1 MTFNSNNFKND
12 DNNDGNVA
20 YFSNSSFQYNNQ
32 SYGNFGGGADDGQSS
47 TSSEIS
53 IQSDTNSNN
62 RDIYVD
68 QYSQINLNEEGNNN
82 QDEEEEEENH
92 EDDEQPIILHIKS
105 EQNKKEII
113 TTDITTIGGEIYN
126 DIDIKSKT
134 STSSINTFQNENL
147 FEKLISIFKLL
158 YKHKKRILVGFLAVN
173 IGFPLYLAYNTPSS
187 MVKIFDEHYDMNAS
201 QYSRLYSV
209 YAIPN
214 IILVFLGGILVDL
227 VGVNKCSIICS
238 SLLTISIVLCAI
250 SSTPAN
256 YQLLLF
262 SRILLGVG
270 GETMI
275 VCIASYIS
283 QFFEPSNQS
292 LLFGLEGMWLQ
303 IGSLLAFSV
312 LPTLYEKTG
321 LAFSLWSIAVL
332 AMICTF
338 LNLIFIIFQ
347 EKLKFIKNDENDEDI
362 ELISSSSSS
371 SSTTSI
377 STSSSKN
384 ILNEET
390 INGANLPEIT
400 TETKGSGNIEEE
412 EEEEE
417 EKEEAEAVDN
427 ENKNKSKLTLLKD
440 KIKQAILLVKT
451 MPSRVWCLCLVA
463 FFGYSGFF
471 GMDIIFTDM
480 AIEKYGYSDRG
491 AAIIMAFETLCTGFS
506 SPLFGYFVIKL
517 ERNILSMAIGLMM
530 LLIGML
536 LIVSTSNN
544 VNPIAFVIISGM
556 GYIFMSNAIYSSI
569 PLLVDSNSQG
579 TAFGLIGTSYNIGIV
594 IFPYIL
600 SSIRLSSGSY
610 TISFWLLVLSTF
622 IGLIGLLFLKYLDS
636 KSHINLSNRL
646 DRESKKN

>member
-1 MTFNSNNFKND
+1 MTLNSNTNNIQNCNNN
-12 DNNDGNVA
+12 DNNDNNNEYNDCNVA
-20 YFSNSSFQYNNQ
+20 HFTNFSNQNNYTGSSD
-32 SYGNFGGGADDGQSS
+32 NFGGGAADEGGESEFSPSAILINSS
-47 TSSEIS
+47 
-53 IQSDTNSNN
+53 N
-62 RDIYVD
+62 RDNTD
-68 QYSQINLNEEGNNN
+68 GGAGEYSPIITINERDNGNIDIDNDNEE
-82 QDEEEEEENH
+82 
-92 EDDEQPIILHIKS
+92 EQPIILHIKS
-105 EQNKKEII
+105 ENKNENVSS
-113 TTDITTIGGEIYN
+113 TTTTTIGGEIYN
-126 DIDIKSKT
+126 EIDIYNENSTITTTKSKKKKIT
-134 STSSINTFQNENL
+134 TLQNTNYFV
-147 FEKLISIFKLL
+147 KLISIFKTLF
-158 YKHKKRILVGFLAVN
+158 KNKRRILVGFLAIN

-214 IILVFLGGILVDL
+214 IVLVFLGGILVDL
-227 VGVNKCSIICS
+227 IGVNKCSIMCS
-238 SLLTISIVLCAI
+238 TLLTISVVLCAI

-256 YQLLLF
+256 YELLLF

-275 VCIASYIS
+275 VCIASYIT
-283 QFFEPSNQS
+283 QFFETSNQS

-312 LPTLYEKTG
+312 LPTLYESTSF
-321 LAFSLWSIAVL
+321 AFSLWSIAIL
-332 AMICTF
+332 AMFCTF
-338 LNLIFIIFQ
+338 LNIIFIIFQ
-347 EKLKFIKNDENDEDI
+347 ERLKFTKNENENENNENI
-362 ELISSSSSS
+362 ELI
-371 SSTTSI
+371 TT
-377 STSSSKN
+377 
-384 ILNEET
+384 
-390 INGANLPEIT
+390 NGADLPKSEMT
-400 TETKGSGNIEEE
+400 TTKVEE

-417 EKEEAEAVDN
+417 EKKEE
-427 ENKNKSKLTLLKD
+427 ENGDKSKLIILKN

-451 MPSRVWCLCLVA
+451 MPSRVWLLCLVS

-491 AAIIMAFETLCTGFS
+491 AAIIMAFETLCTGIS
-506 SPLFGYFVIKL
+506 SPLFGYFVRKL
-517 ERNILSMAIGLMM
+517 ERNILSMGIGLVMM
-530 LLIGML
+530 LLGML

-544 VNPIAFVIISGM
+544 VNPIAFVVMCGM
-556 GYIFMSNAIYSSI
+556 GYIFMTNAIYSSI

-622 IGLIGLLFLKYLDS
+622 IALIGLLFLKYFDS
-636 KSHINLSNRL
+636 KNNINISNRL
-646 DRESKKN
+646 DRGHYNFNKILKINK